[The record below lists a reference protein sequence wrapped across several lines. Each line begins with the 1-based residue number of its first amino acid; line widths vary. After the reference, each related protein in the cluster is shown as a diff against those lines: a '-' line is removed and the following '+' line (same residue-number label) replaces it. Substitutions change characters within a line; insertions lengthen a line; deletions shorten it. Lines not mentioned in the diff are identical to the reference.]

1 MDYRY
6 MDPSRSPSY
15 SYEQPSYQQ
24 PATQSVIHT
33 NDSGYGYSVP
43 TDTGMSQDY
52 QYSTEYQDLGEQ
64 DQYDN
69 QAYAEETAWEPS
81 LSDYNSHESCVKI
94 TTRK

>member
-6 MDPSRSPSY
+6 MDPNRSSHY

-43 TDTGMSQDY
+43 TDTGMSQEY
-52 QYSTEYQDLGEQ
+52 QYATEFQDLGGQEQ
-64 DQYDN
+64 YNN
-69 QAYAEETAWEPS
+69 QANAEEGAYEPS

-94 TTRK
+94 TTRR